1 MGDALLPQQ
10 QMSLNHDKPPLPVVK
25 SVLGVGRKPLRSL
38 HLNAT
43 ETTISSK
50 GNKKENS
57 QASPLKSIAKGTT
70 PSLSEVSSSATV
82 DTVDSAAS
90 SLDEQT
96 SAAFRSTI
104 WNEAAS
110 EEVEELWTLKR
121 ASPVYDDDDEF
132 YQYESPSKRTKTVI
146 LDWSNRLTDEVPLLL
161 DSLDIDQSESS

>member
-1 MGDALLPQQ
+1 MTA
-10 QMSLNHDKPPLPVVK
+10 SA
-25 SVLGVGRKPLRSL
+25 PLRFPLSAS
-38 HLNAT
+38 HNRKRR
-43 ETTISSK
+43 SVRPFQQ
-50 GNKKENS
+50 ENS